1 MLLTLA
7 RLAADARHTVWIE
20 GLGWPLVEQ
29 GLEALVNEGLA
40 GIRLSYRDLDPVQQT
55 EPAQSAIEALVD
67 ELADVDAAL
76 NAATAQR
83 WLLVTECRQ
92 AADRLAS
99 VFQAS
104 HGRNGYCTAPIP
116 ADALDDARSI
126 IEAARSL
133 YLEVDRPNLMI
144 EIPGSPAAIEALEV
158 LVAEGVSV
166 SINPVVEPER
176 HEQIMEAYRSG
187 LAQNP
192 DPRNVASV
200 ACVPIGLM
208 AERIDEA
215 LGHDGGRPPAE
226 LAGKG
231 GTGCAE
237 RLYRQWTAF
246 FDGPA
251 FQREASR
258 GAQRQ
263 CLAWNLR
270 ATDKVDPVQVWSS
283 LIYPETVALVDM
295 PTLEAFLEG
304 GSPRPA
310 THTGAS
316 GDLIARI
323 GQQGVDVEVLC
334 TEIEME
340 LIDNRQ
346 AEYREVMN
354 DIAAHLA

>member
-20 GLGWPLVEQ
+20 GLGWPLMEQ
-29 GLEALVNEGLA
+29 GLEALVQEGLA
-40 GIRLSYRDLDPVQQT
+40 GIRLSYRDLDPVQQAA
-55 EPAQSAIEALVD
+55 PAQSAIEDLVD
-67 ELADVDAAL
+67 ELAGIDETL
-76 NAATAQR
+76 NAATVQR

-92 AADRLAS
+92 ATDRLAS
-99 VFQAS
+99 VFHAS

-116 ADALDDARSI
+116 ADALNDARSI

-133 YLEVDRPNLMI
+133 RMEVDRPNLMV
-144 EIPGSPAAIEALEV
+144 EIPGNPPGVEALEV
-158 LVAEGVSV
+158 LIAEGVSV

-176 HEQIMEAYRSG
+176 HEQIMDAYRSG
-187 LAQNP
+187 LARNP

-215 LGHDGGRPPAE
+215 LVHDGGKAPVD
-226 LAGKG
+226 LVGKG
-231 GTGCAE
+231 GAGCAE
-237 RLYRQWTAF
+237 RLYRQWSAF
-246 FDGPA
+246 FDAPA

-258 GAQRQ
+258 GAHRQR
-263 CLAWNLR
+263 LAWNLR
-270 ATDKVDPVQVWSS
+270 ATDKVDPVRVWSS

-295 PTLEAFLEG
+295 PTLEAFLQG

-316 GDLIARI
+316 GDLITRI
-323 GQQGVDVEVLC
+323 GQQGVNVEVLC

-340 LIDNRQ
+340 LVDNRQ
-346 AEYREVMN
+346 AEYRQVMN
-354 DIAAHLA
+354 DIAAHLG